1 MEYVFPHNAYCY
13 RNITFVFQETSEKA
27 MDYFSF
33 SSRSFNKEIVS
44 SRSFNL
50 AQSF

>member
-1 MEYVFPHNAYCY
+1 MEYVFLHNACCY
-13 RNITFVFQETSEKA
+13 HNITLVFEETSEKA
-27 MDYFSF
+27 LDYFSF